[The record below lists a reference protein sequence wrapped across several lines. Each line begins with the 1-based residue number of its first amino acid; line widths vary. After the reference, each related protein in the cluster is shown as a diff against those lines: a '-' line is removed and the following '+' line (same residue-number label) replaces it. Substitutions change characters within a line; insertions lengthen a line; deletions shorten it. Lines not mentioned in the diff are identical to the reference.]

1 MKLQS
6 RSDDCKSISSI
17 SLPSHVLHFTP
28 RFDNEIL
35 NFHLRPD
42 PSSFASNQLFEHV
55 INFNSI
61 TTHPY
66 GVSITYGD
74 HFGLPFVKEISMNS
88 PWYFNI
94 WIIGISSS
102 EPITASAAYD
112 ALKYHVQDKKE
123 HILNVV
129 LCKWEPTPRTRLH
142 QLRAT
147 FDQVR
152 SNEKVVKSLV
162 PSGKFAIYCPTKP
175 VTPPHFGDM
184 LKSNFKIEWEKG
196 LFEPYTK
203 NAKVGVFT
211 APFPIEDVPQGHR
224 VLESR
229 VAFKV
234 KSMTES
240 IGRKG

>member
-1 MKLQS
+1 M
-6 RSDDCKSISSI
+6 
-17 SLPSHVLHFTP
+17 
-28 RFDNEIL
+28 
-35 NFHLRPD
+35 
-42 PSSFASNQLFEHV
+42 
-55 INFNSI
+55 
-61 TTHPY
+61 
-66 GVSITYGD
+66 
-74 HFGLPFVKEISMNS
+74 
-88 PWYFNI
+88 
-94 WIIGISSS
+94 
-102 EPITASAAYD
+102 
-112 ALKYHVQDKKE
+112 
-123 HILNVV
+123 NVV

-234 KSMTES
+234 KSMTEKCMWDLYCRHCANGSAQIKGIDYFTSYAAIVTSDS
-240 IGRKG
+240 IRVC